1 MSPDVPDSLA
11 RVDTN
16 GSMVTCAMS
25 QTWSVTEV
33 NNEQYVRRRIHG
45 SFRTPEA
52 GHTGR
57 AATPRQGLN
66 VD

>member
-1 MSPDVPDSLA
+1 MSLDVPDSLA

-25 QTWSVTEV
+25 QAWSATKV
-33 NNEQYVRRRIHG
+33 NDEQYVRRRIHG

-57 AATPRQGLN
+57 AATPRQALN